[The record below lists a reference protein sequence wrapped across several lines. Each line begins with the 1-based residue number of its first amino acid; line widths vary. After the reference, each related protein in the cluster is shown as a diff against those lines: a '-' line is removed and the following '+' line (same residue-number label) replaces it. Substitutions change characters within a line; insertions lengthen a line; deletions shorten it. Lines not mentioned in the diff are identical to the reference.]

1 MNESATTKMNI
12 GEVRFSYC
20 HLFTPE
26 AVSDGADK
34 KYSVSVIIP
43 KTNTQLIAGIKQ
55 CINAAYQQ
63 GLASR
68 WKGRKPAAWKN
79 PLRDGDTERPDDE
92 SYANSYFINVTSRTK
107 PGIVKRMTV
116 GGVTKLVE
124 VTNEEDVYSGCYGY
138 VSVNFFPF
146 ANAGNNGVACGLNN
160 VLKTKDG
167 EFLGGRSSALTDFG
181 DLLDDLPG
189 DQENEDDLPL

>member
-1 MNESATTKMNI
+1 MINNTTTKMNI
-12 GEVRFSYC
+12 GEVRFSYV
-20 HLFTPE
+20 HIFEHQSASEGGDP
-26 AVSDGADK
+26 
-34 KYSVSVIIP
+34 KYSISVIIP
-43 KTNTQLIAGIKQ
+43 KSNTQLIAGIKS
-55 CINAAYQQ
+55 CITAAYQA
-63 GLASR
+63 GLASK

-79 PLRDGDTERPDDE
+79 PLRDGDVEREDDDA
-92 SYANSYFINVTSRTK
+92 YAGSYFINATSKKK